1 MNEFERYFEM
11 PMKTSL
17 QLSTMMDSELK
28 AMHDKLARHHLMV
41 QIARNFR
48 DLRVKQQMKEQIALI
63 EAEMKKRAEN
73 KEQEKKLLEV

>member
-17 QLSTMMDSELK
+17 QLSTMLDSELK
-28 AMHDKLARHHLMV
+28 AMYNKLARHYLMV

-48 DLRVKQQMKEQIALI
+48 DLRVKTQMKEQIALI
-63 EAEMKKRAEN
+63 EAEMKKRAEK

>member
-17 QLSTMMDSELK
+17 QLSTMLDSELK
-28 AMHDKLARHHLMV
+28 VMYDKLARHHLMV

-48 DLRVKQQMKEQIALI
+48 DLRVKTLMKEQIALI
-63 EAEMKKRAEN
+63 EAEMKKRAEK

>member
-17 QLSTMMDSELK
+17 QLSTMLDSELK
-28 AMHDKLARHHLMV
+28 AMYDKLARHHLMV

-48 DLRVKQQMKEQIALI
+48 DLRVKTLMKEQIALI
-63 EAEMKKRAEN
+63 EAEMKNRAEK
-73 KEQEKKLLEV
+73 KEQKKKLLEV